1 MGNVF
6 GIVSG
11 KAQLWTLAT
20 EQKTS
25 WFKAWLNV
33 LLCIFAAVSALNLIS
48 TLLSLVNTTN
58 IDVISLLQSMI
69 GSALVIVTFCL
80 TRKCDK
86 LAFIMNIVY
95 ISWAIFGY
103 IVSICTAGSIGDYMR
118 TAMEVAMSAT
128 NASTADSERMQ
139 LVINTFSGAVMM
151 ITIVIAV
158 IMLALYVLNL
168 VYFIKRKALFMTSVE
183 ELQKMADEKNA
194 LN

>member
-1 MGNVF
+1 
-6 GIVSG
+6 
-11 KAQLWTLAT
+11 
-20 EQKTS
+20 
-25 WFKAWLNV
+25 
-33 LLCIFAAVSALNLIS
+33 
-48 TLLSLVNTTN
+48 
-58 IDVISLLQSMI
+58 MI